1 MKGYIP
7 SKPTKIQNNYKI
19 KVAYQVFQFHN
30 IQSLLETPLESWE
43 VSPSGIHFINLFT
56 HESEEA
62 SSLNLLMPGQ
72 AMKRHFHEHGVDIFH
87 IISGQGE
94 LHHGDINADGE
105 LSNEEVFEVKAGD
118 FYYAGTHK
126 LHALVNTGKE
136 PLTYLNIA
144 PSAHRS
150 QDWSP
155 VKE

>member
-1 MKGYIP
+1 M
-7 SKPTKIQNNYKI
+7 
-19 KVAYQVFQFHN
+19 AYQVFQFQS
-30 IQSLLETPLESWE
+30 IQGLLETPSDSWE

-62 SSLNLLMPGQ
+62 SSLNRLKPGQ
-72 AMKRHFHEHGVDIFH
+72 GMKRHFHDHGVDIFY
-87 IISGQGE
+87 ITGGEGE
-94 LHHGDINADGE
+94 LHHGDVNSFGE
-105 LSNEEVFEVKAGD
+105 LINEEVFQVKAGD

-126 LHALVNTGKE
+126 LHALVNTGTE